1 MFNLSKKHEHEDN
14 CSVLL
19 LLIFLDKVIAA
30 HINIKCMSA
39 LHTAIFIYVY
49 SWNAIHQKKGTV
61 VETIDERTIE
71 VAKKIKWVKEH

>member
-39 LHTAIFIYVY
+39 YSTVIFIYVY
-49 SWNAIHQKKGTV
+49 SWNALHKKSHCV
-61 VETIDERTIE
+61 M
-71 VAKKIKWVKEH
+71 